1 MVIEMMATE
10 LAPGVHW
17 VGAIDWNLREYHGY
31 TLPGTTYN
39 AYLVRGE
46 KTALIDGAYA
56 GFEGEVLGRVGSV
69 CDPGEIDFLVVNHIE
84 MDHSGT
90 LPAFV
95 RRMPDIPIYCTERAR
110 AGLARHYD
118 TAGWNIRVVK
128 TGDTLD
134 LGGKTLTF
142 LEAPMLHWPD
152 SMFTYLAEDAILFP
166 NDAFGQHVASAARFD
181 DQLGRD
187 AAMAHAKKFFANLI
201 VPLAPKVL
209 KKLDEVGSLGIDIKM
224 IAPSHG
230 VIWRSHAGDILG
242 AYADWS
248 RGVAKDKVT
257 IVYDTMHG
265 STAMMAKAIAEGV
278 MAGGADVRV
287 CLLRDGRYEGTH
299 RSDVVTEVLDSKAV
313 LVGSPTLQDEV
324 LPTVAG
330 FLSYLRGLA
339 PGRLGAKKIGC
350 AFGSHGGMGG
360 AFAQAEEALK
370 AAGIEVIDGG
380 FQVNYR
386 PDDDELAR
394 AYELGRKVAQEIRAR

>member
-1 MVIEMMATE
+1 MKATK
-10 LAPGVHW
+10 LAEGVWW
-17 VGAIDWNLREYHGY
+17 VGAIDWNLRDYHGY

-39 AYLVRGE
+39 AYLVMGKD
-46 KTALIDGAYA
+46 KTVLIDTCYP
-56 GFEGEVLGRVGSV
+56 GFEEQVIGRVASV
-69 CDPGEIDFLVVNHIE
+69 VDPKSIDAIVANHIE
-84 MDHSGT
+84 VDHSGG
-90 LPAFV
+90 LPKMA
-95 RRMPDIPIYCTERAR
+95 RMLPGVPIYCTAV
-110 AGLARHYD
+110 AKDGFGRHYD
-118 TAGWNIRVVK
+118 TKDWNINVVK
-128 TGDTLD
+128 TGDTLA

-181 DQLGRD
+181 DELGHD
-187 AAMAHAKKFFANLI
+187 AAMAHAQKFFANLI

-209 KKLDEVGSLGIDIKM
+209 KKLDEVGGLGIDIRM

-230 VIWRSHAGDILG
+230 IIWRSHAGDILK
-242 AYADWS
+242 AYVDWS

-265 STAMMAKAIAEGV
+265 STTMMAKAIAEGV
-278 MAGGADVRV
+278 MAEGADVRV

-299 RSDVVTEVLDSKAV
+299 RSDIVTEVLDSKAV

-330 FLSYLRGLA
+330 FLSYLRGLR
-339 PGRLGAKKIGC
+339 PGRLTAKKIGC

-360 AFAQAEEALK
+360 AVAQAEEALK
-370 AAGIEVIDGG
+370 AAGIEVFDGG
-380 FQVNYR
+380 FHVNYR
-386 PDDDELAR
+386 PDADEVAR
-394 AYELGRKVAQEIRAR
+394 AYELGRTVAREIRAR

>member
-1 MVIEMMATE
+1 MIAKE

-39 AYLVRGE
+39 AYLVQGE
-46 KTALIDGAYA
+46 KTALIDGAYG
-56 GFEGEVLGRVGSV
+56 GFEEEVLGRIKSI
-69 CDPGEIDFLVVNHIE
+69 CDPATIDYIIVNHIE

-90 LPAFV
+90 LPEFV
-95 RRMPDIPIYCTERAR
+95 RRMPDVPIYCTERAKE
-110 AGLARHYD
+110 GLARHYD
-118 TAGWNIRVVK
+118 TTGWNIRVVK

-152 SMFTYLAEDAILFP
+152 SMFTYLVEDAILFP

-181 DQLGRD
+181 DELGRD
-187 AAMAHAKKFFANLI
+187 VALAHAQKFFANLI
-201 VPLAPKVL
+201 IPLAPKVL
-209 KKLDEVGSLGIDIKM
+209 KKLDEVGALGIDIKM

-230 VIWRSHAGDILG
+230 VIWRTYAGDILK
-242 AYADWS
+242 AYTDWS
-248 RGVAKDKVT
+248 RGVSKDKVT

-265 STAMMAKAIAEGV
+265 STGMMAKAIAEGV
-278 MAGGADVRV
+278 MAEGVDVRV
-287 CLLRDGRYEGTH
+287 CLLRDGRHEGTH

-313 LVGSPTLQDEV
+313 LIGSPTLQDEV

-330 FLSYLRGLA
+330 FLSYLRGLR
-339 PGRLGAKKIGC
+339 PGRLGTKKIGC

-360 AFAQAEEALK
+360 AVAQANELLK
-370 AAGIEVIDGG
+370 AAGIEVIEGG

-386 PDDDELAR
+386 PDADELAR
-394 AYELGRKVAQEIRAR
+394 AYEFGRSVARKVRSR

>member
-1 MVIEMMATE
+1 MMATQ
-10 LAPGVHW
+10 LVPGVHW

-46 KTALIDGAYA
+46 KTALIDGAYH
-56 GFEGEVLGRVGSV
+56 GFEEEVLGRVGSV
-69 CDPGEIDFLVVNHIE
+69 CNPGAIDYIVVNHIE

-90 LPAFV
+90 LPALV
-95 RRMPDIPIYCTERAR
+95 KKLPDVPIYCTERAR
-110 AGLARHYD
+110 TGLARHYD
-118 TAGWNIRVVK
+118 TTGWNIRVVK
-128 TGDTLD
+128 SGDTLD
-134 LGGKTLTF
+134 LGGKTLVF

-181 DQLGRD
+181 DELGRD
-187 AAMAHAKKFFANLI
+187 AALAHAQKFFANLI
-201 VPLAPKVL
+201 IPLAPKVL
-209 KKLDEVGSLGIDIKM
+209 KKLDEVGGLGIDIKM
-224 IAPSHG
+224 VAPSHG
-230 VIWRSHAGDILG
+230 VIWRSYAGDILK
-242 AYADWS
+242 AYTDWS

-265 STAMMAKAIAEGV
+265 STTMMAKAIAEGI
-278 MAGGADVRV
+278 MAEGADVRV

-330 FLSYLRGLA
+330 FLSYLRGLS

-360 AFAQAEEALK
+360 AVARAEEILR

-386 PDDDELAR
+386 PGGDELAR
-394 AYELGRKVAQEIRAR
+394 AYELGRKVAQEIRSR

>member
-1 MVIEMMATE
+1 MIAKE

-39 AYLVRGE
+39 AYLVQGE
-46 KTALIDGAYA
+46 KTALIDGAYG
-56 GFEGEVLGRVGSV
+56 GFEEEVLGRIKSI
-69 CDPGEIDFLVVNHIE
+69 CDPATIDYIIVNHIE

-90 LPAFV
+90 LPEFV
-95 RRMPDIPIYCTERAR
+95 RRMPDVPIYCTERAKE
-110 AGLARHYD
+110 GLARHYD
-118 TAGWNIRVVK
+118 TTGWNIRVVK

-181 DQLGRD
+181 DELGRD
-187 AAMAHAKKFFANLI
+187 VALAHAQKFFANLI
-201 VPLAPKVL
+201 IPLAPKVL
-209 KKLDEVGSLGIDIKM
+209 KKLDEVGALGIDIKM

-230 VIWRSHAGDILG
+230 VIWRTYAGDILK
-242 AYADWS
+242 AYTDWS
-248 RGVAKDKVT
+248 RGVSKDKVT

-265 STAMMAKAIAEGV
+265 STGMMAKAIAEGV
-278 MAGGADVRV
+278 MAEGVDVRV
-287 CLLRDGRYEGTH
+287 CLLRDGRHEGTH

-313 LVGSPTLQDEV
+313 LIGSPTLQDEV

-330 FLSYLRGLA
+330 FLSYLRGLR
-339 PGRLGAKKIGC
+339 PGRLGTKKIGC

-360 AFAQAEEALK
+360 AVAQANELLK
-370 AAGIEVIDGG
+370 AAGIEVIEGG

-386 PDDDELAR
+386 PDADELAR
-394 AYELGRKVAQEIRAR
+394 AYEFGRSVARKVRSR

>member
-1 MVIEMMATE
+1 MIAKE

-39 AYLVRGE
+39 AYLVQGE
-46 KTALIDGAYA
+46 KTALIDGAYG
-56 GFEGEVLGRVGSV
+56 GFEEEVLGRIKSI
-69 CDPGEIDFLVVNHIE
+69 CDPATIDYIIVNHIE

-90 LPAFV
+90 LPEFV
-95 RRMPDIPIYCTERAR
+95 RRMPDVPIYCTERAKE
-110 AGLARHYD
+110 GLARHYD
-118 TAGWNIRVVK
+118 TTGWNIRVVK

-152 SMFTYLAEDAILFP
+152 SMFTYLVEDAILFP

-181 DQLGRD
+181 DELGRD
-187 AAMAHAKKFFANLI
+187 VALAHAQKFFANLI
-201 VPLAPKVL
+201 IPLAPKVL
-209 KKLDEVGSLGIDIKM
+209 KKLDEVGALGIDIKM

-230 VIWRSHAGDILG
+230 VIWRTYAGDILK
-242 AYADWS
+242 AYTDWS
-248 RGVAKDKVT
+248 RGVSKDKVT

-265 STAMMAKAIAEGV
+265 STGMMAKAIAEGV
-278 MAGGADVRV
+278 MAEGVDVRV
-287 CLLRDGRYEGTH
+287 CLLRDGRHEGTH

-313 LVGSPTLQDEV
+313 LIGSPTLQDEV

-330 FLSYLRGLA
+330 FLSYLRGLR
-339 PGRLGAKKIGC
+339 PGRLGTMKIGC

-360 AFAQAEEALK
+360 AVAQANELLK
-370 AAGIEVIDGG
+370 AAGIEVIEGG

-386 PDDDELAR
+386 PDADELAR
-394 AYELGRKVAQEIRAR
+394 AYEFGRSVARKVRSR

>member
-1 MVIEMMATE
+1 
-10 LAPGVHW
+10 
-17 VGAIDWNLREYHGY
+17 
-31 TLPGTTYN
+31 
-39 AYLVRGE
+39 VRGE
-46 KTALIDGAYA
+46 KTALIDGAYH
-56 GFEGEVLGRVGSV
+56 GFEGEVLDRIGAV
-69 CDPGEIDFLVVNHIE
+69 CDPGAIDYIVVNHIE

-95 RRMPDIPIYCTERAR
+95 RRMPGVPIYCTERAR
-110 AGLARHYD
+110 IGLARHYD
-118 TAGWNIRVVK
+118 TTGWNIRVVK
-128 TGDTLD
+128 SGDTLD
-134 LGGKTLTF
+134 LGGKTLVF

-181 DQLGRD
+181 DEIGHD
-187 AAMAHAKKFFANLI
+187 AAMAHAQKFYANLI

-209 KKLDEVGSLGIDIKM
+209 KKLDEVGSLGIEIRM

-230 VIWRSHAGDILG
+230 IIWRSHAGDILK
-242 AYADWS
+242 AYTDWS

-265 STAMMAKAIAEGV
+265 STTMMAKAIAEGA
-278 MAGGADVRV
+278 MAEGADVRV
-287 CLLRDGRYEGTH
+287 CLLADGRYEGTH
-299 RSDVVTEVLDSKAV
+299 RSDIVTEVLDSKAV

-330 FLSYLRGLA
+330 FLSYLRGLR
-339 PGRLGAKKIGC
+339 PGRLGAKMLGC

-360 AFAQAEEALK
+360 AVAQAEDALK

-386 PDDDELAR
+386 PDGDELAR
-394 AYELGRKVAQEIRAR
+394 AYELGRKVAREIRAR

>member
-1 MVIEMMATE
+1 MMAAE
-10 LAPGVHW
+10 LVPGVHW

-46 KTALIDGAYA
+46 KTALIDGAYH
-56 GFEGEVLGRVGSV
+56 GFEGEVLGRIESV
-69 CDPGEIDFLVVNHIE
+69 CNPGAIDYIVVNHIE

-95 RRMPDIPIYCTERAR
+95 RRMPDVPIYCTGRAA

-118 TAGWNIRVVK
+118 ISGWKIHVVK
-128 TGDTLD
+128 SGDTLD

-152 SMFTYLAEDAILFP
+152 SMFTYLVEDAILFP

-181 DQLGRD
+181 DELGKD
-187 AAMAHAKKFFANLI
+187 AAMAHAQKFFANLI
-201 VPLAPKVL
+201 IPLAPKVL
-209 KKLDEVGSLGIDIKM
+209 KKLDEVGGLGIDIRM

-230 VIWRSHAGDILG
+230 IVWRSYAGDILK
-242 AYADWS
+242 AYTDWS
-248 RGVAKDKVT
+248 RGVAKEKVT

-265 STAMMAKAIAEGV
+265 STTMMARAIAEGI
-278 MAGGADVRV
+278 MAEGADVRV

-299 RSDVVTEVLDSKAV
+299 RSDIVTDILDSKAV
-313 LVGSPTLQDEV
+313 IIGSPTLQDEV

-339 PGRLGAKKIGC
+339 PGRLTAKKIGC

-360 AFAQAEEALK
+360 AVAQAEAALK

-386 PDDDELAR
+386 PDGDELGR
-394 AYELGRKVAQEIRAR
+394 AYELGRRVVQEIRAR